1 MRTIV
6 VKLKPEP
13 HEVSSWIEHRMR
25 QSDIR
30 EALLM
35 ARLSR
40 NSNQWDKAVQGLSAG
55 ECTEVL

>member
-1 MRTIV
+1 M
-6 VKLKPEP
+6 KLKLESQ
-13 HEVSSWIEHRMR
+13 EVSSWIEHRMR